1 MITNR
6 LARMTEFEREQ
17 VLHERAER
25 RQQLIERAEVK
36 RKLKT
41 SERRH
46 GGSSS
51 DKRRSTRIVPASD
64 EQSRGISE
72 LKRRREE
79 KQSRSWRDHA
89 YDDDDNERG
98 DGNDDDDDYYYG
110 GGNSTN
116 KRRSRSPRD
125 HRSRSQERQQQQ
137 QQQQSKRTST
147 LDELNTVRM
156 TRDMIEKWAHTPFF
170 EQAVIGSFI
179 RASIGPG
186 PDGNMVYRICRVEKL
201 DSQSRSYM
209 VGAITTN
216 LVLNC
221 SHGKA
226 NKVFKMDTISNGPCT
241 QREYDRYMGTLKH
254 EQLKPIT
261 LSDVERKQKD
271 LEFARNYVLNDQEVE
286 EMVKVKQSLIMFNP
300 TLEKSQL
307 IRERERAVMNGEQE
321 TVKRYDTEIAEID
334 RILEAQ
340 TNERQRA
347 LQQLNERNRKLN
359 LMEIRKAEEDIRRQR
374 RKEIEEHHQQ
384 LAKAAAAANASAN
397 EADGNTTMADISAT
411 NNAQDS
417 SLTAQ
422 QQQQLVSSSEPLA
435 NLSSFEQM
443 IAGASQTTLD
453 VDLDE
458 LLA

>member
-1 MITNR
+1 
-6 LARMTEFEREQ
+6 
-17 VLHERAER
+17 
-25 RQQLIERAEVK
+25 
-36 RKLKT
+36 
-41 SERRH
+41 
-46 GGSSS
+46 
-51 DKRRSTRIVPASD
+51 
-64 EQSRGISE
+64 
-72 LKRRREE
+72 
-79 KQSRSWRDHA
+79 
-89 YDDDDNERG
+89 
-98 DGNDDDDDYYYG
+98 
-110 GGNSTN
+110 
-116 KRRSRSPRD
+116 
-125 HRSRSQERQQQQ
+125 
-137 QQQQSKRTST
+137 
-147 LDELNTVRM
+147 
-156 TRDMIEKWAHTPFF
+156 
-170 EQAVIGSFI
+170 
-179 RASIGPG
+179 
-186 PDGNMVYRICRVEKL
+186 
-201 DSQSRSYM
+201 
-209 VGAITTN
+209 
-216 LVLNC
+216 
-221 SHGKA
+221 
-226 NKVFKMDTISNGPCT
+226 
-241 QREYDRYMGTLKH
+241 MGTLKH

-307 IRERERAVMNGEQE
+307 IRERERA
-321 TVKRYDTEIAEID
+321 RYDTEIAEID